1 MREDQRKEKRQ
12 VCHYI
17 LRHLIDNPNAGDT
30 LEGIVGWW
38 LPQQRIRFET
48 LVVAQALAELIE
60 DGLVVEQSGL
70 DSRVVYRANFGVE
83 NTQAML
89 NEMRSL
95 SDD

>member
-12 VCHYI
+12 VCRYI

-38 LPQQRIRFET
+38 LPQQQIKFET
-48 LVVAQALAELIE
+48 LVVAQALVELIE
-60 DGLVVEQSGL
+60 NGLVVEQRCP
-70 DSRVVYRANFGVE
+70 DARVVYRANSGGE
-83 NTQAML
+83 NIQAIL